1 MPFVCMPLVPS
12 RPFECSPS
20 ALQLSQVAD
29 RPLQA
34 GCSLVKFSRHLFVQV
49 NVVVMRGVNDDEI
62 ADFVELTRDRPIN
75 VRFIEYMPFDG
86 NVWSD
91 TKMVTYK
98 QMMAAVQQRFPD
110 ELQRLQVICILYLS
124 ITKLALLLGVTYT
137 DVWWP
142 HMLAVCLEEAFAVC
156 CREGGYN
163 VTSVCECN
171 L

>member
-1 MPFVCMPLVPS
+1 
-12 RPFECSPS
+12 
-20 ALQLSQVAD
+20 
-29 RPLQA
+29 
-34 GCSLVKFSRHLFVQV
+34 
-49 NVVVMRGVNDDEI
+49 MRGVNDDEI